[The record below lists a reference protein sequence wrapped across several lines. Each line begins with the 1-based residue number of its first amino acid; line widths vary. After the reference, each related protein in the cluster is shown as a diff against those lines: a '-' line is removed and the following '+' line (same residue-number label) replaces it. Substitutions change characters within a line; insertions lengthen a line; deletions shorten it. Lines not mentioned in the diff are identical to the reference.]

1 MANACRNI
9 APESAASTE
18 AEALL
23 ARIQKD
29 PNPPKS
35 FADRLLGTVPRPRP
49 PAEAKPQAV
58 GGDLDTLG
66 FKKEEPKPATGGD
79 RR

>member
-9 APESAASTE
+9 APESAASKE
-18 AEALL
+18 AEELL

-35 FADRLLGTVPRPRP
+35 FADRLLGTVPRPRTA
-49 PAEAKPQAV
+49 AEAKPQAV
-58 GGDLDTLG
+58 GGDLDVLG